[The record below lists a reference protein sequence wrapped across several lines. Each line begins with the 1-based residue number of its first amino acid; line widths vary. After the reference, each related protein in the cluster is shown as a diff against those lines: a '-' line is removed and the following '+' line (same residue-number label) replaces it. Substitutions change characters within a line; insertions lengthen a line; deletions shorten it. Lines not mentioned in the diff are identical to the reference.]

1 MSHGFLTQPE
11 RLEEGDVYR
20 TTASAAWKIDRPNGT
35 TSLTLAWGRN
45 DKLGGTYDALLAE
58 MTRAF
63 TNRGTVFWRV
73 ESTQVETD
81 LLRTGVHVFQGG
93 RKNAHVV
100 ENGRRDFVGAVS
112 GGATLTL
119 ARPRGWDIAAGGM
132 VTGYAV
138 PAALSPF
145 YGTHP
150 FSFQFFVRVRP
161 PAMRRMMDGTM
172 IRMGR

>member
-1 MSHGFLTQPE
+1 VTDASSPE
-11 RLEEGDVYR
+11 VAVLG
-20 TTASAAWKIDRPNGT
+20 ASDRRGVAT
-35 TSLTLAWGRN
+35 LTLNRPEKGNRYNQAML
-45 DKLGGTYDALLAE
+45 DTLLAE

-93 RKNAHVV
+93 RKHAHVV

-119 ARPRGWDIAAGGM
+119 ARPRGWDMAAGGM

-138 PAALSPF
+138 PRH
-145 YGTHP
+145 Y
-150 FSFQFFVRVRP
+150 
-161 PAMRRMMDGTM
+161 RRSTA
-172 IRMGR
+172 RTRSRSSSSCASGRRRCDAWSTAR

>member
-1 MSHGFLTQPE
+1 MEDRSA
-11 RLEEGDVYR
+11 R
-20 TTASAAWKIDRPNGT
+20 TGS

-93 RKNAHVV
+93 RKHAHVV
-100 ENGRRDFVGAVS
+100 ENRAPRLRRRGQRRRDADAGAP
-112 GGATLTL
+112 
-119 ARPRGWDIAAGGM
+119 ARMGHRARADM

-138 PAALSPF
+138 PASLSPF
-145 YGTHP
+145 YGTNP

-161 PAMRRMMDGTM
+161 PAMQRMVDGTM